1 MHYSAGMVSTLFW
14 FNETKETIGLIN
26 LGLSNEEILKKVTDE
41 NIYQLKSID
50 RRKRACRCILKRIAA
65 LPDKII
71 SKFNI
76 IDNSSAK
83 ILVLISIMKTD
94 LLFFE
99 FVYEVYRQKV
109 ILGEKF
115 LEDKDL
121 NLFFDYKYEQSEI
134 VRKWSDSGIKKLKS
148 CYVKILKEAGLLNEN
163 RGNRE
168 IIRPLINYK
177 IEEILKAN
185 NLQVYLKAVK
195 GEA

>member
-14 FNETKETIGLIN
+14 FNETKETIELIN
-26 LGLSNEEILKKVTDE
+26 SGLSNEEILKKVVDE
-41 NIYQLKSID
+41 NIYQLKNID
-50 RRKRACRCILKRIAA
+50 RRKRTCRCILKRISA
-65 LPDKII
+65 LPDEII
-71 SKFNI
+71 SKFYK

-99 FVYEVYRQKV
+99 FVYEVYRQKI

-148 CYVKILKEAGLLNEN
+148 CYVKLLKEAGLLSEN
-163 RGNRE
+163 NRE
-168 IIRPLINYK
+168 VLRPLINYK
-177 IEEILKAN
+177 IEEILKAKG
-185 NLQVYLKAVK
+185 LQVYLKAVK

>member
-14 FNETKETIGLIN
+14 FNETKETIELIN
-26 LGLSNEEILKKVTDE
+26 LGLSNEEILKKVVDE
-41 NIYQLKSID
+41 NIYQLKNID
-50 RRKRACRCILKRIAA
+50 RRKRTYRCILKRISA
-65 LPDKII
+65 LPDEII
-71 SKFNI
+71 SKFYK
-76 IDNSSAK
+76 IDNSSAR

-99 FVYEVYRQKV
+99 FVYEVYRQKI

-148 CYVKILKEAGLLNEN
+148 CYVKILKEAGLLSEN
-163 RGNRE
+163 NRE
-168 IIRPLINYK
+168 VLRPLINYK
-177 IEEILKAN
+177 IEEILKAKG
-185 NLQVYLKAVK
+185 LQVYLKAVK